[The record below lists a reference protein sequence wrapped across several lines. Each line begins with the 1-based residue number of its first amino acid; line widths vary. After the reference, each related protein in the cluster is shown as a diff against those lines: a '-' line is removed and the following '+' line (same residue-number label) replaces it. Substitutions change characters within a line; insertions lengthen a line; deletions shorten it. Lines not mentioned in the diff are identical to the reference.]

1 MILLPDTYILLFP
14 EIIIKNITT
23 NSFEIDIQPE
33 QSRYAVRPS
42 SYNLDVYC
50 KSIYS
55 GFEDIKNQ
63 ENVSFPYKV
72 ESKSTGESFYVF
84 VTAVFDEY
92 NTKRT
97 GVESVDTIFVP
108 ITDINFKDNISSLNI
123 EIPNQSDIVFDEFC
137 DNNIII
143 SPSNASNSNAADG
156 GRRIVFKRTI
166 SDSSIAD
173 VDSAGYVRGKKRGIA
188 KITVSK
194 NDSRDKFN
202 DIYAEI
208 NVKQAVTD
216 IIADSSYIKLRKGE
230 QTNLPVYVEPENAN
244 IKDIQY
250 TSDDDS
256 IASVA
261 LNTGLVTARSNGT
274 VTITCESVDKPDKKV
289 YIIID
294 VVESTEPFWTEFESV
309 GEYLSSSDFNTIQ
322 GNAEYIYSKIKENGN
337 SIEEMNFPRAT
348 NTTGF
353 ETIRTIID
361 LIFNN
366 VRKMSSLSIEG
377 FVPLRDIVS
386 EYNELNTAPNN
397 EMWNEL
403 LNSLR
408 TMKTALNA

>member
-1 MILLPDTYILLFP
+1 MA
-14 EIIIKNITT
+14 EIIFFQPPIIEIKNITE
-23 NSFEIDIQPE
+23 NSFEINVIKDESRLSAQPD
-33 QSRYAVRPS
+33 

-55 GFEDIKNQ
+55 GFKDLKGLK
-63 ENVSFPYKV
+63 NVSFPYTV
-72 ESKSTGESFYVF
+72 TSKSTGERFFVF
-84 VTAVFDEY
+84 VESVFSKY
-92 NTKRT
+92 NKSYSN
-97 GVESVDTIFVP
+97 VKSVDTIFVP
-108 ITDINFKDNISSLNI
+108 ITKVEFKEPKKLDI
-123 EIPNQSDIVFDEFC
+123 EIPTHQSFIFDEFC
-137 DNNIII
+137 DNNIVIT
-143 SPSNASNSNAADG
+143 PTNASNSNFVDG
-156 GRRIVFKRTI
+156 GRRIVYKRTVDNTSCI
-166 SDSSIAD
+166 D
-173 VDSAGYVRGKKRGIA
+173 VDSNGYVKAKQRGIA

-194 NDSRDKFN
+194 NDSRDLFP
-202 DIYAEI
+202 DIYAEVE
-208 NVKQAVTD
+208 VKQAVTD
-216 IIADSSYIKLRKGE
+216 IISDSSYIKLRKGE

-250 TSDDDS
+250 TSDDDA
-256 IASVA
+256 IASVD
-261 LNTGLVTARSNGT
+261 LNTGLVTAKSNGT
-274 VTITCESVDKPDKKV
+274 VTITCESVDKPDEKV

-294 VVESTEPFWTEFESV
+294 VVESADPFWSEIESV
-309 GEYLSSSDFNTIQ
+309 GEYLNSSDFNTIQ
-322 GNAEYIYSKIKENGN
+322 GNAEYIYSKIKENRN

-353 ETIRTIID
+353 ETLRTIID

-386 EYNELNTAPNN
+386 EYNELNIAPNN

>member
-1 MILLPDTYILLFP
+1 MAEILFFQPP
-14 EIIIKNITT
+14 IIEIKNITE
-23 NSFEIDIQPE
+23 NSFEINVIKDESRLAAQPD
-33 QSRYAVRPS
+33 

-55 GFEDIKNQ
+55 GFKDLKGLK
-63 ENVSFPYKV
+63 NVSFPYTV
-72 ESKSTGESFYVF
+72 TSKSTGERFFVF
-84 VTAVFDEY
+84 VESVFSKY
-92 NTKRT
+92 NKSYSN
-97 GVESVDTIFVP
+97 VKSVDTIFVP
-108 ITDINFKDNISSLNI
+108 ITKVEFKEPKKLDI
-123 EIPNQSDIVFDEFC
+123 EIPTHQSFIFDEFC
-137 DNNIII
+137 DNNIVIT
-143 SPSNASNSNAADG
+143 PTNASNSNFVDG
-156 GRRIVFKRTI
+156 GRRIVYKRTVDNTSCI
-166 SDSSIAD
+166 D
-173 VDSAGYVRGKKRGIA
+173 VDSKGYVKAKQRGIA

-194 NDSRDKFN
+194 NDSRDLFP
-202 DIYAEI
+202 DIYAEVE
-208 NVKQAVTD
+208 VKQAVTD
-216 IIADSSYIKLRKGE
+216 IISDSSYIKLRKGE

-244 IKDIQY
+244 IKDIKY

-256 IASVA
+256 IASVD
-261 LNTGLVTARSNGT
+261 LNTGLVTAKSNGT

-309 GEYLSSSDFNTIQ
+309 GEYLNSSDFNTIQ

-377 FVPLRDIVS
+377 FVPIRDIVS

>member
-1 MILLPDTYILLFP
+1 MASETFKIV
-14 EIIIKNITT
+14 IKNITT
-23 NSFEIDIQPE
+23 NSFVVDAEGSAFDE
-33 QSRYAVRPS
+33 FGSAEYYS
-42 SYNLDVYC
+42 LSVYC
-50 KSIYS
+50 STILS
-55 GFEDIKNQ
+55 GFENIYNKK
-63 ENVSFPYKV
+63 VSLPYTV
-72 ESKSTGESFYVF
+72 TSKSTGEKFTVALEAKFSGYDFELLSFTDV
-84 VTAVFDEY
+84 
-92 NTKRT
+92 N
-97 GVESVDTIFVP
+97 TIFVP
-108 ITDINFKDNISSLNI
+108 ITKIEFKEPERLLI
-123 EIPNQSDIVFDEFC
+123 EIPNQQNFIFDEFC
-137 DNNIII
+137 DNNIVIT
-143 SPSNASNSNAADG
+143 PTNASNSNFVDDG
-156 GRRIVFKRTI
+156 ARNVYKRTVSNTSVI
-166 SDSSIAD
+166 D
-173 VDSAGYVRGKKRGIA
+173 VDYWGYVRAKKRGIA

-194 NDSRDKFN
+194 NDSRDLFP
-202 DIYAEI
+202 DIYAEVE
-208 NVKQAVTD
+208 VKQAVTD

-244 IKDIQY
+244 IKDIKY

-256 IASVA
+256 IASVD
-261 LNTGLVTARSNGT
+261 LNTGLVTAKSNGT

-294 VVESTEPFWTEFESV
+294 VVEGTDPFWSEIESV
-309 GEYLSSSDFNTIQ
+309 GEYLNSSDFNTIQ

-377 FVPLRDIVS
+377 FIPLRDIVS
-386 EYNELNTAPNN
+386 EYNELNIAPNN

-403 LNSLR
+403 LDCLR

>member
-1 MILLPDTYILLFP
+1 MAEVIFFQPP
-14 EIIIKNITT
+14 IIEIKNITQ
-23 NSFEIDIQPE
+23 NSFEINVIKDESRLAAQPD
-33 QSRYAVRPS
+33 

-55 GFEDIKNQ
+55 GFKDLKGLK
-63 ENVSFPYKV
+63 NVSFPYTV
-72 ESKSTGESFYVF
+72 TSESTGESFFVF
-84 VTAVFDEY
+84 VESVFSKY
-92 NTKRT
+92 NKSYSN
-97 GVESVDTIFVP
+97 VKSVDTIFVP
-108 ITDINFKDNISSLNI
+108 ITKIEFKEQKKLDI
-123 EIPNQSDIVFDEFC
+123 EIPNQQNFIFDEFC

-143 SPSNASNSNAADG
+143 TPTNASNSNFVDG
-156 GRRIVFKRTI
+156 GRRIVYKRIVDNTSCI
-166 SDSSIAD
+166 D
-173 VDSAGYVRGKKRGIA
+173 VDSNGYVKAKQRGIA

-194 NDSRDKFN
+194 NDSRDLFP
-202 DIYAEI
+202 DIYAEVE
-208 NVKQAVTD
+208 VKQAVTD
-216 IIADSSYIKLRKGE
+216 IISDSSYIKLRKGE

-256 IASVA
+256 IASVD
-261 LNTGLVTARSNGT
+261 LNTGLVTAKSNGT
-274 VTITCESVDKPDKKV
+274 VTITCESVDKPDEKV

-294 VVESTEPFWTEFESV
+294 IVESAEPFWSEFESV
-309 GEYLSSSDFNTIQ
+309 GEYLNSSDFNTIQ

-386 EYNELNTAPNN
+386 EYNELNIAPNN

-403 LNSLR
+403 LDCLR

>member
-1 MILLPDTYILLFP
+1 MILLSDIYILSFP

-33 QSRYAVRPS
+33 QSKYAVRPS

-55 GFEDIKNQ
+55 GFKDIKNQ
-63 ENVSFPYKV
+63 KNVSFPYKV

-84 VTAVFDEY
+84 VEAVFDEY
-92 NTKRT
+92 NETRL
-97 GVESVDTIFVP
+97 GVKSVDTIFVP
-108 ITDINFKDNISSLNI
+108 ITKIEFKEPKKLDI
-123 EIPNQSDIVFDEFC
+123 EIPTHQSFIFDEFC
-137 DNNIII
+137 DNNIVIT
-143 SPSNASNSNAADG
+143 PTNASNSNFVDG
-156 GRRIVFKRTI
+156 GRRIVYKRTVDNTSCI
-166 SDSSIAD
+166 D
-173 VDSAGYVRGKKRGIA
+173 VDSNGYVKAKQRGIA

-194 NDSRDKFN
+194 NDSRDLFP
-202 DIYAEI
+202 DIYAEVE
-208 NVKQAVTD
+208 VKQAVTD
-216 IIADSSYIKLRKGE
+216 IISDSTYIKLRKGE

-250 TSDDDS
+250 TSDDDL
-256 IASVA
+256 IASVD
-261 LNTGLVTARSNGT
+261 LNTGLVTAKSNGT

-294 VVESTEPFWTEFESV
+294 VVEGTEPFWSEIESV
-309 GEYLSSSDFNTIQ
+309 GEYLNSSDFNTIQ

-353 ETIRTIID
+353 ETLRTIID

-386 EYNELNTAPNN
+386 EYNELNIAPNN
-397 EMWNEL
+397 EMWNSL
-403 LNSLR
+403 LETLK

>member
-1 MILLPDTYILLFP
+1 MADWISFRAPNIS
-14 EIIIKNITT
+14 IKNITT
-23 NSFEIDIQPE
+23 NSFEIDIIPDNSE
-33 QSRYAVRPS
+33 HAAKPS
-42 SYNLDVYC
+42 SYVLDVYC
-50 KSIYS
+50 HSIYS
-55 GFEDIKNQ
+55 GFKDIKGQ
-63 ENVSFPYKV
+63 ENVRFPYKV
-72 ESKSTGESFYVF
+72 TSKSTGEKFLVF
-84 VTAVFDEY
+84 VDAIFEEY
-92 NTKRT
+92 NERT
-97 GVESVDTIFVP
+97 IGVEFVETIFVP
-108 ITDINFKDNISSLNI
+108 ITKIEFKEPKKLDI
-123 EIPNQSDIVFDEFC
+123 EIPTQQSFIFDEFC
-137 DNNIII
+137 DNNIVIT
-143 SPSNASNSNAADG
+143 PTNASNSNFVDG
-156 GRRIVFKRTI
+156 GRRIVYKRTVDNTSCI
-166 SDSSIAD
+166 D
-173 VDSAGYVRGKKRGIA
+173 VDSNGYVKAKQRGIA

-194 NDSRDKFN
+194 NDSRDLFP
-202 DIYAEI
+202 DIYAEVE
-208 NVKQAVTD
+208 VKQAVTD
-216 IIADSSYIKLRKGE
+216 IISDSSYIKLRKGE

-256 IASVA
+256 IASVD
-261 LNTGLVTARSNGT
+261 LNTGLVTAKSNGT
-274 VTITCESVDKPDKKV
+274 VTITCKSVDKPDEKA

-294 VVESTEPFWTEFESV
+294 VVESAEPFWSEIESV
-309 GEYLSSSDFNTIQ
+309 GEYLNSSDFNTIQ

>member
-1 MILLPDTYILLFP
+1 MAEVIFFQPPTI
-14 EIIIKNITT
+14 EIKNITE
-23 NSFEIDIQPE
+23 NSFEINVIKDEGRLSAQPD
-33 QSRYAVRPS
+33 

-55 GFEDIKNQ
+55 GFKDLKGLK
-63 ENVSFPYKV
+63 NVSFPYTV
-72 ESKSTGESFYVF
+72 TSKSTGESFYVF
-84 VTAVFDEY
+84 VESVFSKY
-92 NTKRT
+92 NKSYSN
-97 GVESVDTIFVP
+97 VKSVDTIFVP
-108 ITDINFKDNISSLNI
+108 ITKVEFKEPKKLDI
-123 EIPNQSDIVFDEFC
+123 EIPTHQSFIFDEFC
-137 DNNIII
+137 DNNIVIT
-143 SPSNASNSNAADG
+143 PTNASNSNSVDG
-156 GRRIVFKRTI
+156 GRRIVYKRTVDNTSCI
-166 SDSSIAD
+166 D
-173 VDSAGYVRGKKRGIA
+173 VDSNGYVKAKQRGIA

-194 NDSRDKFN
+194 NDSRDLFP
-202 DIYAEI
+202 DIYAEVE
-208 NVKQAVTD
+208 VKQAVTD

-244 IKDIQY
+244 IKDIKY

-256 IASVA
+256 IASVD
-261 LNTGLVTARSNGT
+261 LNTGLVTAKSNGT

-309 GEYLSSSDFNTIQ
+309 GEYLNSSDFNKIQ

-403 LNSLR
+403 LSSLR
-408 TMKTALNA
+408 TMKNALNV

>member
-1 MILLPDTYILLFP
+1 MA
-14 EIIIKNITT
+14 EIIFFQPPIIEIKNITE
-23 NSFEIDIQPE
+23 NSFEINVIKDESRLSAQPD
-33 QSRYAVRPS
+33 

-55 GFEDIKNQ
+55 GFKDLKGLK
-63 ENVSFPYKV
+63 NVSFPYTV
-72 ESKSTGESFYVF
+72 TSKSTGERFFVF
-84 VTAVFDEY
+84 VESVFSKY
-92 NTKRT
+92 NKSYSN
-97 GVESVDTIFVP
+97 VKSVDTIFVP
-108 ITDINFKDNISSLNI
+108 ITKVEFKEPKKLDI
-123 EIPNQSDIVFDEFC
+123 EIPSQQGFIFDEFC
-137 DNNIII
+137 DNNIVIT
-143 SPSNASNSNAADG
+143 PTNASNSNFVDG
-156 GRRIVFKRTI
+156 GRRIVYKRTVDNTSCI
-166 SDSSIAD
+166 D
-173 VDSAGYVRGKKRGIA
+173 VDSNGYVKAKQRGIA

-194 NDSRDKFN
+194 NDSRDLFQ
-202 DIYAEI
+202 DIYAEVE
-208 NVKQAVTD
+208 VKQAVTD
-216 IIADSSYIKLRKGE
+216 IISDSSYIKLRKGE
-230 QTNLPVYVEPENAN
+230 QTNLPVYVEPGNAN

-256 IASVA
+256 IASVD
-261 LNTGLVTARSNGT
+261 LNTGLVTAKANGT

-309 GEYLSSSDFNTIQ
+309 GEYLNSSDFNTIQ
-322 GNAEYIYSKIKENGN
+322 GNAEYIYSEIKKRGT

>member
-1 MILLPDTYILLFP
+1 MASETFKIV
-14 EIIIKNITT
+14 IKNITT
-23 NSFEIDIQPE
+23 NSFVVDAEGSAFDE
-33 QSRYAVRPS
+33 FGSAEYYS
-42 SYNLDVYC
+42 LSVYC
-50 KSIYS
+50 STILS
-55 GFEDIKNQ
+55 GFKNIY
-63 ENVSFPYKV
+63 NKKVDLPYTV
-72 ESKSTGESFYVF
+72 TSKSTGEKFL
-84 VTAVFDEY
+84 VTLEAKFS
-92 NTKRT
+92 
-97 GVESVDTIFVP
+97 GVEFEFLSFTDVNTIFVP
-108 ITDINFKDNISSLNI
+108 ITKVEFKEPKKLDI
-123 EIPNQSDIVFDEFC
+123 EIPTHQSFIFDEFC
-137 DNNIII
+137 DNNIVIT
-143 SPSNASNSNAADG
+143 PTNASNSNFVDDG
-156 GRRIVFKRTI
+156 ARNVYKRTVSNTSVI
-166 SDSSIAD
+166 D
-173 VDSAGYVRGKKRGIA
+173 VDYWGYVRAKKRGIA

-194 NDSRDKFN
+194 NDSRDLFP
-202 DIYAEI
+202 DIYAEVE
-208 NVKQAVTD
+208 VKQAVTD

-256 IASVA
+256 IASVD
-261 LNTGLVTARSNGT
+261 LNTGLVTAKSNGT

-294 VVESTEPFWTEFESV
+294 VVGSTEPFWTEFESV
-309 GEYLSSSDFNTIQ
+309 GEYLNSSDFNTIQ